1 MKTDYKKEFLTCLNS
16 IDHSKRRYDI
26 FKDFLTAT
34 AISFQNAVSPNKN
47 QELENEYK
55 ELIKTY
61 KKPEKLAELLHITVQ
76 ALTQETTDFL
86 GSIYMFGDFG
96 NKHTGQFFT
105 PFHIADFM
113 AQITIYESDLKRKI
127 ETEGFMT
134 VCDPCCGSGVFL
146 IAASEVIK
154 KMGYNPQQ
162 VLHIDGTDIDKVCCQ
177 MAYIQTSLLGLSG
190 VIHYGNTITMQMWEH
205 YKLPMTDI
213 NFFRFAGLSPQKSV
227 LFETQKE
234 VIEVKKVEE
243 TEERRKNDNQK
254 FEQLSIKFE

>member
-1 MKTDYKKEFLTCLNS
+1 M
-16 IDHSKRRYDI
+16 
-26 FKDFLTAT
+26 
-34 AISFQNAVSPNKN
+34 
-47 QELENEYK
+47 
-55 ELIKTY
+55 
-61 KKPEKLAELLHITVQ
+61 
-76 ALTQETTDFL
+76 
-86 GSIYMFGDFG
+86 
-96 NKHTGQFFT
+96 
-105 PFHIADFM
+105 
-113 AQITIYESDLKRKI
+113 
-127 ETEGFMT
+127 
-134 VCDPCCGSGVFL
+134 
-146 IAASEVIK
+146 IAASKVVMN
-154 KMGYNPQQ
+154 MGYNPQQ

-213 NFFRFAGLSPQKSV
+213 NFFRFAGLSPQKSE